1 MTGNISLIWFDFLWQ
16 RYSSKDHN
24 QASTSDRKRDYFI
37 IGGEERRSLPSCIL
51 YHMLMKLMVEL
62 RWQLAAEHQ
71 SESSQ
76 MEGSYVWG
84 SAGRRCLK
92 SHVSSSSDVKKKDP
106 FRFYPGL
113 ILFSVCVCVCVSPSA
128 WEHARRHFSLPG
140 TFLRERCFGL
150 EGGSAPTFPRC
161 PAELMRAPF
170 RATALW
176 TRVLANDVY
185 GFHAW
190 QSECL
195 GSLQIGLSGVRPRTP
210 GAPAALLRTLSHLP
224 GPRLAR
230 CRPLPAWKSFP
241 RQRVLWP
248 PSGLHLPRRGELSP
262 PVRLH
267 VLPAQQSQQQRQPGP
282 QQVRADRYVRRSK
295 RLLYH

>member
-1 MTGNISLIWFDFLWQ
+1 MTTLFWQ
-16 RYSSKDHN
+16 RPQS
-24 QASTSDRKRDYFI
+24 STSDRKRYYFI
-37 IGGEERRSLPSCIL
+37 IHGRRSLSSCIL
-51 YHMLMKLMVEL
+51 YHMLMKLMEEL

-92 SHVSSSSDVKKKDP
+92 SHVSSSSDVKKRIP
-106 FRFYPGL
+106 FAFIP
-113 ILFSVCVCVCVSPSA
+113 VCVFCLSKRVGTCAPSLLTAGDFLSRAMLRTWEWICSNFSPLLGWAHES
-128 WEHARRHFSLPG
+128 
-140 TFLRERCFGL
+140 
-150 EGGSAPTFPRC
+150 
-161 PAELMRAPF
+161 PF

-230 CRPLPAWKSFP
+230 CRALPAWKSFP

-248 PSGLHLPRRGELSP
+248 LSGLHLSRRGELSP
-262 PVRLH
+262 PVRVH
-267 VLPAQQSQQQRQPGP
+267 VLPAQQSQQQQQPGP
-282 QQVRADRYVRRSK
+282 QQIRADRYVRRSK
-295 RLLYH
+295 RLLYHWWL